1 MAHSQVWEPLGYPR
15 DDEHIVKTTHLVK
28 SYVGGNYGSMDII
41 QDFAREHEL
50 SYLTFLNLSLLLCA
64 VGVKIISISEIQ
76 RMQTSLFGL
85 SPEYIHTRQ
94 R

>member
-1 MAHSQVWEPLGYPR
+1 M
-15 DDEHIVKTTHLVK
+15 KTTHLVK